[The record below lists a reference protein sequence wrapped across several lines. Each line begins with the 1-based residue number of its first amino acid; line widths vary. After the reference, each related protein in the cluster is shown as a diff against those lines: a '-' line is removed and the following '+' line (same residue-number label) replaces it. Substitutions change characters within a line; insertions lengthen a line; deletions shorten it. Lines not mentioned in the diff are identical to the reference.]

1 MEDYTKF
8 SKNKKSEVLAEDVV
22 EVDDTPVVEET
33 SIKTGCVYGCSK
45 LNVRSAAS
53 SESEVVCVISENTK
67 IAVDESESTSDFY
80 KICTVSG
87 IEGYCMKQYITLE

>member
-1 MEDYTKF
+1 MSMEDYTKF
-8 SKNKKSEVLAEDVV
+8 SKNKKPETTVEDIVEDVA
-22 EVDDTPVVEET
+22 VVEEVT
-33 SIKTGCVYGCSK
+33 IKTGSVYGCSK

-53 SESEVVCVISENTK
+53 SESEIVCVISENTK